1 MDHNHLFGTRNTQV
15 GHYRKSSCSLETASQ
30 SCCFFFFLLFQSLQ
44 TLPQQGYKWSHFF
57 QGCCCA
63 HLTGRHA
70 LGVEKICWNC
80 RTFGIG
86 TLAKIGWNTRIFA
99 SVPMDFTI
107 AGEWTR
113 AGVGPRS
120 LWSDCSEHQTN
131 SFIGLVLKLCCP

>member
-1 MDHNHLFGTRNTQV
+1 MVPFGQR
-15 GHYRKSSCSLETASQ
+15 YRHVWVDLEPH
-30 SCCFFFFLLFQSLQ
+30 FFPC
-44 TLPQQGYKWSHFF
+44 PQQH
-57 QGCCCA
+57 QGCCCCCA
-63 HLTGRHA
+63 HLTGQRA
-70 LGVEKICWNC
+70 LEVAKIRWNC

-120 LWSDCSEHQTN
+120 LWSDCSERK
-131 SFIGLVLKLCCP
+131 I